1 MLRGLLSGAL
11 LTLLLGCEDVGQS
24 FELSPGGDKVV
35 IAELEETQREGMR
48 RQVVESLEYGRSL
61 QKLRVGDVMEVLFQA
76 RRTPSAEPYAVAPG
90 DLLTIDFA
98 DTPGAAVTQRVAPDG
113 WISLPETGVVRAAG
127 LTVPEL
133 NALVNQRYSR
143 VFRNPQVDVRL
154 EEGTSAEQQFLAD
167 IESVG
172 NGRSRNVPVTRDG
185 RVTLPFLRPIEAV
198 GLSLPEITQR
208 VNGAYAQIG
217 LDLEV
222 SVLFSQS
229 AGDRVYVLGEVTNP
243 GLYVNERP
251 QTVLMTVAQAG
262 GVEITG
268 SLGDVRVFYM
278 SADGTPRLRRVN
290 LLNVL
295 TKLSLEEDMT
305 LPDNSVIYVP
315 ETGIAKTGRVLD
327 QVLRQILF
335 FQGTSVGFS
344 YDLNPTTQ

>member
-143 VFRNPQVDVRL
+143 VFRNP
-154 EEGTSAEQQFLAD
+154 
-167 IESVG
+167 
-172 NGRSRNVPVTRDG
+172 
-185 RVTLPFLRPIEAV
+185 
-198 GLSLPEITQR
+198 
-208 VNGAYAQIG
+208 
-217 LDLEV
+217 
-222 SVLFSQS
+222 
-229 AGDRVYVLGEVTNP
+229 
-243 GLYVNERP
+243 
-251 QTVLMTVAQAG
+251 
-262 GVEITG
+262 
-268 SLGDVRVFYM
+268 
-278 SADGTPRLRRVN
+278 
-290 LLNVL
+290 
-295 TKLSLEEDMT
+295 
-305 LPDNSVIYVP
+305 
-315 ETGIAKTGRVLD
+315 
-327 QVLRQILF
+327 
-335 FQGTSVGFS
+335 
-344 YDLNPTTQ
+344 